1 MLAYFAV
8 LTIPL
13 FFSWSPLSIKRGIS
27 IGLVAYFLVLLVF
40 VGLRYE
46 IGPDWAQYGNIYL
59 SIQYSDLA
67 DAVSSR
73 EPGFFALNKVSDF
86 LGFGFQGVVF
96 VCALVFLIG
105 MFAYA
110 GQTANAW
117 IAVAVI
123 TPYLIFVIAMSGIRQ
138 AAAMGIIYLVLA
150 RWTQFNFMTKIALV
164 LGAATVHNSAL
175 FALVLIVFEDRKW
188 LLPKILFTG
197 LLISYLVNSEVMT
210 TTISYYQNDYVEN
223 NLESKGAFLHVLLS
237 AFPAVLFLYNRKR
250 IAAAGWGN
258 AQVTAG
264 SLGAILALPLLLVS
278 STGVDRLVL
287 YLSYVQMWTYP
298 ALVATFAES
307 RGNWTKRG
315 NWLAMISGVIMVA
328 FLGFFIF
335 GNHTMA
341 YVPYKNV
348 LIED

>member
-8 LTIPL
+8 LAIPL
-13 FFSWSPLSIKRGIS
+13 VVSWNGTSISRRIS
-27 IGLVAYFLVLLVF
+27 IGLMVYFLVLLVF
-40 VGLRYE
+40 LGLRYE
-46 IGPDWAQYGNIYL
+46 VGPDWPQYGNIFL
-59 SIQYSDLA
+59 DLQYYDVTN
-67 DAVSSR
+67 AVVSR
-73 EPGFFALNKVSDF
+73 EPGFIALNKVCDL

-138 AAAMGIIYLVLA
+138 AAAMGIIYLILA
-150 RWTQFNFMTKIALV
+150 RWTKFSFITKVALI

-175 FALVLIVFEDRKW
+175 FALGLIAFEDRKW
-188 LLPKILFTG
+188 LLPKILVTG
-197 LLISYLVNSEVMT
+197 LLVWYLVNSEAVT
-210 TTISYYQNDYVEN
+210 ATLSYYQNDYVN
-223 NLESKGAFLHVLLS
+223 QNMESSGAFLHVLLS
-237 AFPAVLFLYNRKR
+237 AFPAALFLYNRKR

-264 SLGAILALPLLLVS
+264 SFAAIFALPLLMFS
-278 STGVDRLVL
+278 STGVDRLAL
-287 YLSYVQMWTYP
+287 YLSYVQMWAYP
-298 ALVATFAES
+298 ALVSTFAET
-307 RGNWTKRG
+307 RGNLGKRG
-315 NWLAMISGVIMVA
+315 IWLAMISGIIITV

-335 GNHTMA
+335 GNHSVA
-341 YVPYKNV
+341 YVPYRNV
-348 LIED
+348 LTED